1 MNSLER
7 ATPSLAVVGCGQMGS
22 GIALTALRSGHDV
35 AVFDQDPAA
44 MRRCI
49 ARVDEAAKHAPSSE
63 GQIDAGAAVDRGT
76 LLPASSLEELGSR
89 DIIIEAVREDLATK
103 KEIFAQLDRLCPEH
117 TILASNTSALS
128 ITEMS
133 RATDRPDR
141 FGGLHFH
148 IPVTL
153 IKTVEVIPGD
163 ETSPETVTALCALAE
178 AMGNEVVLAKDTP
191 GFVTNRLL
199 VPFILDAIRLVEQG
213 TASRDAVDTSM
224 HMACRHP
231 MGPLLL
237 ADYIGLDTLR
247 SMAITMHQG
256 LGEERFRP
264 PQLLEGLVAQGHLGV
279 KQGRGFYNYRDPQD
293 EGDHRASIVQR
304 FTEVLR

>member
-1 MNSLER
+1 M
-7 ATPSLAVVGCGQMGS
+7 
-22 GIALTALRSGHDV
+22 
-35 AVFDQDPAA
+35 
-44 MRRCI
+44 
-49 ARVDEAAKHAPSSE
+49 
-63 GQIDAGAAVDRGT
+63 
-76 LLPASSLEELGSR
+76 
-89 DIIIEAVREDLATK
+89 ATK
-103 KEIFAQLDRLCPEH
+103 KEIFAHLDRLCPER

-133 RATDRPDR
+133 KATDRPDR

-148 IPVTL
+148 IPVSL
-153 IKTVEVIPGD
+153 IQTVEVIPGE
-163 ETSPETVTALCALAE
+163 ETSPATVAALCALGE

-199 VPFILDAIRLVEQG
+199 VPSILDAIRMVEQG

-224 HMACRHP
+224 RLACRHP

-247 SMAITMHQG
+247 SQAITMHEG

-264 PQLLEGLVAQGHLGV
+264 PTLLEDLVAEGHLGV

-293 EGDHRASIVQR
+293 EGDHKASIAQR
-304 FTEVLR
+304 FAEVLR